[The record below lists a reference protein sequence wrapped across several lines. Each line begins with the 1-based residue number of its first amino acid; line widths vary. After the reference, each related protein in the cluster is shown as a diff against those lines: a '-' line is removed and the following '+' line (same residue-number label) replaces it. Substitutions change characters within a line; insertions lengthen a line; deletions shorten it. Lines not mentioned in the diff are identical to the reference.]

1 MKAGLAT
8 TDLLLAGICRSTH
21 CFKTFIVS
29 LFARDDSNN
38 IGFFLDYES
47 LMLEQNFI
55 FPSSQHKLETS
66 RVTLRSIKVAH
77 SNIVCIAM
85 LPKPVK
91 TYQILCCFFIA
102 ILGETLLT
110 LG

>member
-55 FPSSQHKLETS
+55 FPSSQHKIGNFQGDSEVNQGS
-66 RVTLRSIKVAH
+66 TLKYSMYCYA
-77 SNIVCIAM
+77 S
-85 LPKPVK
+85 
-91 TYQILCCFFIA
+91 
-102 ILGETLLT
+102 
-110 LG
+110 